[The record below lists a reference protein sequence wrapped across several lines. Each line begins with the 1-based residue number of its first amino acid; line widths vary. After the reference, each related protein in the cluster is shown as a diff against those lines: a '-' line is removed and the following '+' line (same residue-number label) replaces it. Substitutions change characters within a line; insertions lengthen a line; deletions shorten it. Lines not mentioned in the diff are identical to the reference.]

1 MSFDENELRQMGF
14 TLDRHG
20 DWSLETGP
28 KKIEID
34 RDGHVAVI
42 YDESPDYY
50 QFIVFHNVK
59 TTEDL
64 RELIRL
70 LGDP

>member
-20 DWSLETGP
+20 DWANTVSDEITVVCDLRTLAVWVKNDLEESF
-28 KKIEID
+28 IE
-34 RDGHVAVI
+34 
-42 YDESPDYY
+42 
-50 QFIVFHNVK
+50 FHGVK
-59 TTEDL
+59 TSADL

-70 LGDP
+70 LGTP